1 MDEIHPETRQRADSR
16 RIAVSVGLSLLVAAA
31 VLLPLLGHK
40 SLADWDE
47 GIYAGIAKGLAQHP
61 TLTLHWN
68 SQPWF
73 EKPPLYMWLTAA
85 CFRLFAVNE
94 FWARAVA
101 ALSGVALAGLVHGL
115 LARVR
120 GLAAAWVSTVILL
133 TTLGFSRACHLGEV
147 DTLLALGCSLSLWG
161 VVRVRE
167 SIAADGETRG
177 WYLFWFGFAVAVMT
191 KGAAAVVIP
200 LTVVV
205 LLVWERWPRRLFGR
219 SFWVGL
225 VLFLALV
232 LPWHLAM
239 YRAYGMTFLRE
250 YLGQQTIARAT
261 TQLERHN
268 NPPWFFVEMLLGFA
282 SPWIFVFLIA
292 AWSGRRRREWR
303 EFVVFAMVV
312 FAVFTISQTR
322 LPRYIVPMYP
332 AMALVAADGI
342 CRWVSPLGAGT
353 KKIWQSCWVVGLC
366 AAVSI
371 ALSMMLTRGL
381 RERLTSRST
390 TSGIVHAD
398 RNFLPLLRSEAKG
411 WPVEPILLCDDSGQM
426 ELPAGVFYT
435 GKRLQQVW
443 LMQRPDTSD
452 RAWRYFDPQPL
463 GDFVVA
469 QPRLMVIR
477 KELVAELPATM
488 RFEELRS
495 AGDLKIGLV
504 AAR

>member
-1 MDEIHPETRQRADSR
+1 MDEMRPETGKKLNQRASVS
-16 RIAVSVGLSLLVAAA
+16 IVVSVLVASA

-61 TLTLHWN
+61 TLTLYWN
-68 SQPWF
+68 FQPWF

-101 ALSGVALAGLVHGL
+101 ALSGVALVGLVHGL

-133 TTLGFSRACHLGEV
+133 TTLGFLRACHLGEV
-147 DTLLALGCSLSLWG
+147 DTLLALGCYLSLWG
-161 VVRVRE
+161 VVRIRE

-205 LLVWERWPRRLFGR
+205 LLVWERWPRRVFGR
-219 SFWVGL
+219 RFWVGL
-225 VLFLALV
+225 LLFLALV

-239 YRAYGMTFLRE
+239 YREYGIPFLRE

-268 NPPWFFVEMLLGFA
+268 NPPWFFVEMLLAFA
-282 SPWIFVFLIA
+282 SPWIFVFLAA
-292 AWSGRRRREWR
+292 AWSGRRRRELR
-303 EFVVFAMVV
+303 EFMVFAVVV

-332 AMALVAADGI
+332 AIALLAADGI
-342 CRWVSPLGAGT
+342 CRWVSSAMPNT
-353 KKIWQSCWVVGLC
+353 KKLWRSWWAVGAA
-366 AAVSI
+366 AAVSF
-371 ALSMMLTRGL
+371 ALAVVLTKGL
-381 RERLTSRST
+381 RERVTSRST

-398 RNFLPLLRSEAKG
+398 RNFLPLLRSEAGG
-411 WPVEPILLCDDSGQM
+411 WTVEPILLCDDSGQM
-426 ELPAGVFYT
+426 ELPAAAFYT
-435 GKRLQQVW
+435 GKKLQQVW
-443 LMQRPDTSD
+443 LMNKPDTND
-452 RAWRYFDPQPL
+452 RARRYFDPQPL
-463 GDFVVA
+463 ANFVSG
-469 QPRLMVIR
+469 QPRLLLIR
-477 KELVAELPATM
+477 KELVGELPASM
-488 RFEELRS
+488 RFEMLRE
-495 AGDLKIGLV
+495 AGDLEIGLV
-504 AAR
+504 ALR